1 MVGSWLNSSLT
12 APFPFLSKPAPLF
25 ELLQARHSGELS
37 SVEAVEVSIER
48 LDPRW
53 LVGER
58 FDEVLREAR
67 DFDRLHPPHTWL
79 PALAGVPI
87 LADERFMA
95 GDEGIDSRPGRSAWV
110 LDGLGRDGA
119 LLVGYVR
126 SPQID
131 VWGSVL
137 NRSRLSVSE
146 AAHGEPCGGPMIE
159 AHQHSAVTTSVTL
172 DHHGSTLLR
181 GLGGFDGYRPTLG
194 LAPALAYNSTATV
207 SFVASTLREQA
218 YLLDRLRAV
227 GVLGDPRFL
236 PHSNPKSLTSFAASP
251 LVPSKVVVLHE
262 FRGEDDHH
270 VAPPVD
276 RQGRALSILTTLGIE
291 SEIVDFDRLLLE
303 RASRVLFIGA
313 GNQASESATV
323 DDTQALIARV
333 DRLVGSVDLLA
344 FDLVDDSLSPK
355 KMPIGL
361 WLLAELANLPM
372 VVLAGARIALLGAR
386 FDDARLLRM
395 AAYLADE

>member
-12 APFPFLSKPAPLF
+12 APFQFLSKPAPLF

-48 LDPRW
+48 MDPGW

-58 FDEVLREAR
+58 FDEVLCEAR

-95 GDEGIDSRPGRSAWV
+95 AGEGIDSRPGRSAPV
-110 LDGLGRDGA
+110 LDGLYRDGA
-119 LLVGYVR
+119 LLLGHVR
-126 SPQID
+126 PSQVD
-131 VWGSVL
+131 AWGLVL
-137 NRSRLSVSE
+137 NRSRLSVNE
-146 AAHGEPCGGPMIE
+146 AVKGEPYSDAMVE
-159 AHQHSAVTTSVTL
+159 ALQHSAVTASVTL

-181 GLGGFDGYRPTLG
+181 GLRGLDGYRPTLG
-194 LAPALAYNSTATV
+194 LAPALAYNSTAVV
-207 SFVASTLREQA
+207 SFAASTLREQA

-236 PHSNPKSLTSFAASP
+236 PHSNPKSLASFAASP
-251 LVPSKVVVLHE
+251 LAPSKVVVLHE
-262 FRGEDDHH
+262 FGGDDDHH
-270 VAPPVD
+270 VAPID
-276 RQGRALSILTTLGIE
+276 HQGGTLSILTAMGIE
-291 SEIVDFDRLLLE
+291 SEVVDFDRPFLE
-303 RASRVLFIGA
+303 QASRMLSIGA
-313 GNQASESATV
+313 QSQAGELVTA
-323 DDTQALIARV
+323 DETQALIAGV

-344 FDLVDDSLSPK
+344 FDLVDDSLSPE
-355 KMPIGL
+355 KMSIGL

-395 AAYLADE
+395 AAFLADE